1 MIPETIYKYKS
12 ISFKQVDFTKAKE
25 IIDSNDKNY
34 DNSNI
39 ELILDIIQEHR
50 LYCATLNE
58 LNDPFEALH
67 LSIFG
72 DGTAGSSLYSSKG
85 IVPPYTYKRFSKYR
99 ILSLTDNP
107 KSHLMGGLYAN
118 NYFHF

>member
-1 MIPETIYKYKS
+1 MIPETIHKYKS

-58 LNDPFEALH
+58 LNDPFEAL
-67 LSIFG
+67 
-72 DGTAGSSLYSSKG
+72 
-85 IVPPYTYKRFSKYR
+85 
-99 ILSLTDNP
+99 
-107 KSHLMGGLYAN
+107 
-118 NYFHF
+118 